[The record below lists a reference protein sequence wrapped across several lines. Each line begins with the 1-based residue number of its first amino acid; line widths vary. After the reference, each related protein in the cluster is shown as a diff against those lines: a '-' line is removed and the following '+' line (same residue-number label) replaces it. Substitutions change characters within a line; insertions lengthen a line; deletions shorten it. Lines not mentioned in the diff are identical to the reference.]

1 VAGILMGVTGGAAAF
16 KAVGMASSLKKE
28 GHRIDVIMTE
38 AALEF
43 VTPLQFSCITGRP
56 VYTELFAGTHGN
68 AAPHITLT
76 EGIDLMLVAPATA
89 HYIARAAHGL
99 ADDLLTAATLACT
112 SPLVVAP
119 SMNSRMWGNQATRAN
134 VEALGRMGVVLA
146 GPVEGPLACGTT
158 GYGRMMDPEDIL
170 AVCREI
176 LGREG
181 A

>member
-16 KAVGMASSLKKE
+16 KAVGIASCLKKE
-28 GHRIDVIMTE
+28 GHRVDVVMT
-38 AALEF
+38 AGALEF

-56 VYTELFAGTHGN
+56 VYTELFAGQPGN
-68 AAPHITLT
+68 PAPHITLT
-76 EGIDLMLVAPATA
+76 DETDLMLVAPATA
-89 HYIARAAHGL
+89 HYIARIAHGF

-119 SMNSRMWGNQATRAN
+119 SMNSRMWGNPATRAN
-134 VEALGRMGVVLA
+134 VETLGRRGVILA

-158 GYGRMMDPEDIL
+158 GYGRMMDPDDIL